1 MQICQWRVVT
11 FPPVRSSI
19 VSRKETV
26 NIENN
31 PDEKELWAS
40 IPRSEGVDRAEHF
53 VTLSHMAYD
62 RGDFKSALA
71 LCESARD
78 IYESHQATVSTQA
91 LLHVYEGI
99 TWSLRKLD
107 RELEAAELA
116 LHAVDVLKEDNPVD
130 ATFMLREAGRFFFTA
145 GEHQKSLDCHL
156 KAMQELDPEITDYT
170 IGIDNYNVGFTM
182 MKLERY
188 PEAVHY
194 LIKAREHF
202 KRDTE
207 PEKVYFCDQYLAVS
221 YIELANGVEATVH
234 AQKGLDF
241 AITAQNSSLESW
253 AKYRLGRTKI
263 LLAELD
269 EAEEL
274 LSQAL
279 SINSRSIE
287 PDWELAIEIE
297 KEIANI
303 LTTKGRVTEAD
314 EIRRRL
320 KTLEETIKGE

>member
-1 MQICQWRVVT
+1 MST
-11 FPPVRSSI
+11 
-19 VSRKETV
+19 
-26 NIENN
+26 ENN

-53 VTLSHMAYD
+53 VTLSHMAYE

-78 IYESHQATVSTQA
+78 IYESQKVIVSTQA

-99 TWSLRKLD
+99 TWSLRNLD
-107 RELEAAELA
+107 REKEAAELA
-116 LHAVDVLKEDNPVD
+116 LHAVEVLKEDNPVD
-130 ATFMLREAGRFFFTA
+130 ATDMLREAGRFFFTA
-145 GEHQKSLDCHL
+145 GEYQKSLDCHF
-156 KAMQELDPEITDYT
+156 KAMQEVDPELTEWT
-170 IGIDNYNVGFTM
+170 MGIDSYNAGFAL

-188 PEAVHY
+188 PEAIPY

-202 KRDTE
+202 KKDKE
-207 PEKVYFCDQYLAVS
+207 PEKVYYCDEYLAVT
-221 YIELANGVEATVH
+221 YIELKNGVEATVH

-241 AITAQNSSLESW
+241 AITSQNSSLEAW
-253 AKYRLGRTKI
+253 ATYRLGCAKV

-274 LSQAL
+274 LQNAL
-279 SINSRSIE
+279 SINANSIE
-287 PDWELAIEIE
+287 TDWELTIELE

-303 LTTKGRVTEAD
+303 LTTKGRVAEAD
-314 EIRRRL
+314 EIRRRI
-320 KTLEETIKGE
+320 KTLEETIKDE

>member
-1 MQICQWRVVT
+1 MST
-11 FPPVRSSI
+11 
-19 VSRKETV
+19 E
-26 NIENN
+26 NIPN
-31 PDEKELWAS
+31 EKELWAS

-53 VTLSHMAYD
+53 VTLSHMAYE

-78 IYESHQATVSTQA
+78 IYESLQATVSTQA

-107 RELEAAELA
+107 REVEAAELA

-130 ATFMLREAGRFFFTA
+130 ATDMLREAGRFFFTA
-145 GEHQKSLDCHL
+145 GEYQKSLDCHL
-156 KAMQELDPEITDYT
+156 KAMQEVDPELTEWT
-170 IGIDNYNVGFTM
+170 MGIDGYNTGFAL

-188 PEAVHY
+188 PEAIPY

-202 KRDTE
+202 KKDKE
-207 PEKVYFCDQYLAVS
+207 PEKVYYCDEYLAVS
-221 YIELANGVEATVH
+221 YIELKNGVEATVH

-241 AITAQNSSLESW
+241 AITSQNSSLEAW
-253 AKYRLGRTKI
+253 ATYRLGCAKV

-269 EAEEL
+269 EAENL
-274 LSQAL
+274 LRDSL
-279 SINSRSIE
+279 GMNSRTAN
-287 PDWELAIEIE
+287 PDWDLTIELE

-303 LTTKGRVTEAD
+303 LTIKGRVTEAD
-314 EIRRRL
+314 EIRRRI
-320 KTLEETIKGE
+320 KTLEETINGE

>member
-1 MQICQWRVVT
+1 MST
-11 FPPVRSSI
+11 
-19 VSRKETV
+19 E
-26 NIENN
+26 NIPN
-31 PDEKELWAS
+31 EKELWAS

-53 VTLSHMAYD
+53 VTLSHMAYE

-78 IYESHQATVSTQA
+78 IYESLQAIVSTQA

-107 RELEAAELA
+107 REVEAAELA

-130 ATFMLREAGRFFFTA
+130 ATDMLREAGRFFFTA
-145 GEHQKSLDCHL
+145 GEYQKSLDCHL
-156 KAMQELDPEITDYT
+156 KAMQEVDPELTEWT
-170 IGIDNYNVGFTM
+170 MGIDGYNAGFAL

-188 PEAVHY
+188 PEAIPY

-202 KRDTE
+202 KKDKE
-207 PEKVYFCDQYLAVS
+207 PEKVYYCDEYLAVS
-221 YIELANGVEATVH
+221 YIELKNGVEATVH

-241 AITAQNSSLESW
+241 AITSQNSSLEAW
-253 AKYRLGRTKI
+253 ATYRLGCAKV

-269 EAEEL
+269 EAENL
-274 LSQAL
+274 LRDSL
-279 SINSRSIE
+279 GMNSRTAN
-287 PDWELAIEIE
+287 PDWDLTIELE

-303 LTTKGRVTEAD
+303 LTIKGRVTEAD
-314 EIRRRL
+314 EIRRRI
-320 KTLEETIKGE
+320 KTLEETINGE

>member
-1 MQICQWRVVT
+1 
-11 FPPVRSSI
+11 
-19 VSRKETV
+19 VST
-26 NIENN
+26 ENN

-53 VTLSHMAYD
+53 VTLSHMAYE

-78 IYESHQATVSTQA
+78 IYESLKATVSTQA

-107 RELEAAELA
+107 REKEAAELA

-130 ATFMLREAGRFFFTA
+130 ATDMLREAGRFFFTA
-145 GEHQKSLDCHL
+145 GEYQKSLDCHL
-156 KAMQELDPEITDYT
+156 KAMQEVDPELTEWT
-170 IGIDNYNVGFTM
+170 MGIDSYNAGFAL

-188 PEAVHY
+188 PEAIPY

-202 KRDTE
+202 KKDKE
-207 PEKVYFCDQYLAVS
+207 PEKVYYCDEYLAVS
-221 YIELANGVEATVH
+221 YIELKNGVEATVH

-241 AITAQNSSLESW
+241 AITSQNSSLETW
-253 AKYRLGRTKI
+253 ATYRLGCAKV

-269 EAEEL
+269 EAENL
-274 LSQAL
+274 LRDSL
-279 SINSRSIE
+279 GMNSRTAN
-287 PDWELAIEIE
+287 PDWDLTIELE

-314 EIRRRL
+314 EIRRRI
-320 KTLEETIKGE
+320 KTLEETINGE